1 MADSLAEVE
10 VETVGNTLAEEGA
23 KALLDTLASKK
34 PLTRLEYKV
43 RADTLA
49 DRQVEVE
56 VEIFYHLITHWPK
69 LRRGAGQHTD

>member
-34 PLTRLEYKV
+34 NTHQV
-43 RADTLA
+43 RV
-49 DRQVEVE
+49 Q
-56 VEIFYHLITHWPK
+56 
-69 LRRGAGQHTD
+69 GAG